1 MRRETFR
8 TSEYPCVSL
17 GITLRKHGVTE
28 QTEGVGLR
36 QKRITIDET
45 DKAILRKLQ
54 VDSRTPLEVIAKELD
69 IPKSTVHYRT
79 KKMEEDQVIEGY
91 HAKVSPEKLGK
102 DYTTITFVR
111 AKYGPK
117 YNDSVGNIL
126 AQIPGV
132 NAVYFI
138 FGDYDFM
145 VLTRSDSREDFLEK
159 LEKMTNM
166 KEIERTN
173 TQVVAKTLREDQR
186 LEI

>member
-1 MRRETFR
+1 LRTFEYSR
-8 TSEYPCVSL
+8 MSSE
-17 GITLRKHGVTE
+17 IALRKQGVTE
-28 QTEGVGLR
+28 LAEGVGLR
-36 QKRITIDET
+36 QKRISIDET

-54 VDSRTPLEVIAKELD
+54 VDSRTPLGVIAKELD

-79 KKMEEDQVIEGY
+79 KKMEKDEVIEGY
-91 HAKVSPEKLGK
+91 HVKVSPEKLGK

-117 YNDSVGNIL
+117 YNDTVGRIL

-145 VLTRSDSREDFLEK
+145 VLTRSESREDFLEK

-173 TQVVAKTLREDQR
+173 TQVVAKTLREDQI